1 MIRPLMCGSSAPKS
15 YGKSGSVYVS
25 GATGHSSRLGAVI
38 RAYPAMAFEIRRRF
52 GSRRGRVAVS
62 RHAGSGRSPM
72 AANPPGVLVDPAGQ
86 EIGKVTDVIPDPVD
100 LEPEWLVV
108 RPSRFGK
115 EYLVPLVAVEQREH
129 DFLAPFEKEV

>member
-1 MIRPLMCGSSAPKS
+1 
-15 YGKSGSVYVS
+15 
-25 GATGHSSRLGAVI
+25 
-38 RAYPAMAFEIRRRF
+38 
-52 GSRRGRVAVS
+52 
-62 RHAGSGRSPM
+62 M

-115 EYLVPLVAVEQREH
+115 EYLVPLGAVEQRE
-129 DFLAPFEKEV
+129 DEFVAPFEKDVLKATPVVEQHTAPTVSERDAVYRHFGLDPEQDRLRRSN